1 MDPTFPAGSGRRDSA
16 PRQHPRGDEAR
27 AEELNKLRLALATFA
42 VHLDAFELRASGA
55 VRGSGVAPRARPPFP
70 NPPEVRTVETR
81 VSNGGTDW
89 PSTKSVGSKPD
100 T

>member
-1 MDPTFPAGSGRRDSA
+1 MDKINPAGSGRRDSA
-16 PRQHPRGDEAR
+16 PRQHRCSDEAR

-55 VRGSGVAPRARPPFP
+55 ARVGSGGSRRPFP
-70 NPPEVRTVETR
+70 VPNPSGVRTPEVGG
-81 VSNGGTDW
+81 SNGGIDW
-89 PSTKSVGSKPD
+89 ASTVSIGSKPD